1 MGREIVSIATALV
14 PYPPERVWAVVTDLD
29 CWQWRSDLSRL
40 DHVGEDAFTEY
51 DRSGFPTRF
60 TVTERRPLSRWA
72 FDLDNAN
79 LAGRWAGEFR
89 PEGGGTQVT
98 FTETITVKS
107 PGCASLPRATSA
119 ASRLGIWRTW
129 GGRWN
134 KKEGP
139 EMKRRL
145 TKLTAAG
152 LAVLALTGCIGGAQ
166 EEVSEEPPVP
176 KNVETTW
183 TLVVGQ
189 PEGSTCWD
197 AAESFAEALSDAT
210 EGAVAVEVQPRP
222 LDRVASLE
230 QAAAGIVDL
239 YLDSSFVYGSY
250 GDEEELGRPFFSV
263 TMPFLFPDAETAAEV
278 LDSTGGEALNGVLA
292 ELGLRG
298 LAYGELGFRY
308 LTADR
313 PVTTPEDLE
322 GLRIRTA
329 GLLELFESYIGC
341 WGVRLYPSSYS
352 DVMTPLS
359 NGTYNGQESTLAE
372 ADAAGYQTVQTDV
385 TIFPAF
391 YEPAILTMNSDLYDS
406 LSPDLREAVDRC
418 GREAMAD
425 QRLRNREQEAE
436 ILERWQEEDGIAVHV
451 LTEEQ
456 WGAFQALTERL
467 YDPEDPDHQDWFA
480 DCTPEWVDQFRPS

>member
-1 MGREIVSIATALV
+1 
-14 PYPPERVWAVVTDLD
+14 
-29 CWQWRSDLSRL
+29 
-40 DHVGEDAFTEY
+40 
-51 DRSGFPTRF
+51 
-60 TVTERRPLSRWA
+60 
-72 FDLDNAN
+72 
-79 LAGRWAGEFR
+79 
-89 PEGGGTQVT
+89 
-98 FTETITVKS
+98 
-107 PGCASLPRATSA
+107 
-119 ASRLGIWRTW
+119 
-129 GGRWN
+129 
-134 KKEGP
+134 
-139 EMKRRL
+139 MKRRL

-152 LAVLALTGCIGGAQ
+152 LAVLALTGCTGGAQ

-222 LDRVASLE
+222 LDRVTSLE

-239 YLDSSFVYGSY
+239 YLDSSFIYGSY

-406 LSPDLREAVDRC
+406 LSPELREA
-418 GREAMAD
+418 
-425 QRLRNREQEAE
+425 
-436 ILERWQEEDGIAVHV
+436 EDGIAVHV

-456 WGAFQALTERL
+456 WGAFQTLTERL

-480 DCTPEWVDQFRPS
+480 DCTPEWVEQFRPS

>member
-1 MGREIVSIATALV
+1 
-14 PYPPERVWAVVTDLD
+14 
-29 CWQWRSDLSRL
+29 
-40 DHVGEDAFTEY
+40 
-51 DRSGFPTRF
+51 
-60 TVTERRPLSRWA
+60 
-72 FDLDNAN
+72 
-79 LAGRWAGEFR
+79 
-89 PEGGGTQVT
+89 
-98 FTETITVKS
+98 
-107 PGCASLPRATSA
+107 
-119 ASRLGIWRTW
+119 
-129 GGRWN
+129 
-134 KKEGP
+134 
-139 EMKRRL
+139 MKRRL

-152 LAVLALTGCIGGAQ
+152 LAVLALTGCTGGVP

-197 AAESFAEALSDAT
+197 AAESFAKALSDAT
-210 EGAVAVEVQPRP
+210 EGAVAVEVQPVAISRTTS
-222 LDRVASLE
+222 LD
-230 QAAAGIVDL
+230 QTAAGIVDL
-239 YLDSSFVYGSY
+239 YLDSSLIYGSY
-250 GDEEELGRPFFSV
+250 GDGEDLGRPFFSV

-278 LDSTGGEALNGVLA
+278 LDGTGGEALNTVLS

-329 GLLELFESYIGC
+329 GMLELLESYIDC
-341 WGVRLYPSSYS
+341 WGTTYYPSSYS

-391 YEPAILTMNSDLYDS
+391 YEPAILTMNGDLYDS
-406 LSPDLREAVDRC
+406 LSPDLQEAVDRC
-418 GREAMAD
+418 ARQAMAD
-425 QRLRNREQEAE
+425 QRLRNREREAE

-451 LTEEQ
+451 LTEAQ
-456 WGAFQALTERL
+456 CGAFQALTDRL
-467 YDPEDPDHQDWFA
+467 YDPEDPDHQEWFA
-480 DCTPEWVDQFRPS
+480 ECTPEWMAQFRPS